1 MKKLM
6 GTGLLLLA
14 VAFTVAF
21 NYAAAQQNESRL
33 AIGTGGTGGVWYPL
47 GGAMANILTK
57 TLPNLAVTA
66 EVTGGSV
73 DNIKLISTGQSKLGF
88 SMTDAA
94 WDAQQGQGKFKEK
107 VNLRTLAVFYPQKNH
122 VVTLD
127 GSGIEKMSDLR
138 GKRVSVGS
146 PGSGSEI
153 IALRVLEAYGIN
165 PDKDIIKQRLGVAE
179 AVNAI
184 KDRKIDAFIHNAA
197 TPIPAVVD
205 LGATPNIRIKLI
217 DHADAV
223 TAMNKKYGPL
233 YSKGIL
239 PQKTYP
245 GQTRDSA
252 TVDVW
257 AVLLTD
263 DKMSEQGAYNIVKT
277 LFDKK
282 PDLMLVAP
290 DITYMTYEN
299 QFSGASPIP
308 FHPGALKYFA
318 EKGFKPKP

>member
-1 MKKLM
+1 MNKFIYA
-6 GTGLLLLA
+6 GLLSLA
-14 VAFTVAF
+14 FAVSPAL
-21 NYAAAQQNESRL
+21 AQKNETQFS
-33 AIGTGGTGGVWYPL
+33 IGTGGTGGVWYPL

-73 DNIKLISTGQSKLGF
+73 DNIKLISSGQSKLGF
-88 SMTDAA
+88 SMSDAA
-94 WDAQQGQGKFKEK
+94 WDAHQGQGKFKDK
-107 VNLRTLAVFYPQKNH
+107 VTLRTLAVFYPQKNH
-122 VVTLD
+122 VVTLE
-127 GSGIEKMSDLR
+127 GNGIEKMSDLR

-165 PDKDIIKQRLGVAE
+165 PDKDITKQRLGVAE
-179 AVNAI
+179 AVNAL

-197 TPIPAVVD
+197 IPIPAVTD

-217 DHADAV
+217 DHCDAV

-233 YSKGIL
+233 YSKGTL

-245 GQTRDSA
+245 GQSKDAA

-263 DKMSEQGAYNIVKT
+263 DKISDQSAYNIVKT
-277 LFDKK
+277 LFEKK
-282 PDLMLVAP
+282 SDLMLVAK
-290 DITYMTYEN
+290 DTAYMTYEN
-299 QFSGASPIP
+299 QFDGASPIP

>member
-1 MKKLM
+1 MKM
-6 GTGLLLLA
+6 FIRVGLLSLA
-14 VAFTVAF
+14 LATVPAM
-21 NYAAAQQNESRL
+21 AQKSETQLS
-33 AIGTGGTGGVWYPL
+33 IGTGGTGGVWYPL
-47 GGAMANILTK
+47 GGAMANILSK
-57 TLPNLAVTA
+57 TLPNMTVTA

-94 WDAQQGQGKFKEK
+94 WDAHQGQGKFKEK
-107 VNLRTLAVFYPQKNH
+107 VTLRTLAVFYPQKNH
-122 VVTLD
+122 VVTLE
-127 GSGIEKMSDLR
+127 GNGIDKMSDLK

-179 AVNAI
+179 AVNAL

-197 TPIPAVVD
+197 IPIPAVTD
-205 LGATPNIRIKLI
+205 LGASPGIKMKLI
-217 DHADAV
+217 DHSDAV
-223 TAMNKKYGPL
+223 AVMNKKYGPL
-233 YSKGIL
+233 YSKGSL

-245 GQTRDSA
+245 GQSRDAA

-263 DKMSEQGAYNIVKT
+263 DKLSEQGAYNIVKT
-277 LFDKK
+277 LFEKK
-282 PDLMLVAP
+282 PDLMLVAK
-290 DITYMTYEN
+290 DTAHMTYEN
-299 QFSGASPIP
+299 QFGGASPIP

>member
-1 MKKLM
+1 MKMLIRA
-6 GTGLLLLA
+6 GLLSLVLA
-14 VAFTVAF
+14 AVPAT
-21 NYAAAQQNESRL
+21 AQKNETQLS
-33 AIGTGGTGGVWYPL
+33 IGTGGTGGVWYPL
-47 GGAMANILTK
+47 GGAMANILSK

-94 WDAQQGQGKFKEK
+94 WDAHQGQGKFKEK
-107 VNLRTLAVFYPQKNH
+107 VTLRTLAVFYPQKNH
-122 VVTLD
+122 VVTLE
-127 GSGIEKMSDLR
+127 GNGIDKMSDLK

-179 AVNAI
+179 AVNAL

-197 TPIPAVVD
+197 IPIPAVTD
-205 LGATPNIRIKLI
+205 LGASPGIKMKLI
-217 DHADAV
+217 DHGDAV
-223 TAMNKKYGPL
+223 AAMNKKYGPL
-233 YSKGIL
+233 YSKGAL

-245 GQTRDSA
+245 GQNRDAA

-263 DKMSEQGAYNIVKT
+263 DKLSEQGAYNIVKT
-277 LFDKK
+277 LFEKK
-282 PDLMLVAP
+282 PDLMLVAK
-290 DITYMTYEN
+290 DTAHMTYEN
-299 QFSGASPIP
+299 QFEGASPIP